1 MSAHDRRITL
11 ENNTSNMG
19 AEGPSRRSAPRPG
32 DVLASER
39 TARAD
44 VYEISVVPAAVQMVV
59 RRYPEAITKVRE
71 LSRQRGVDGWYT
83 ADQTH
88 YAQVARYRAPCDH

>member
-1 MSAHDRRITL
+1 MSAHDRRISV
-11 ENNTSNMG
+11 EHDISNR
-19 AEGPSRRSAPRPG
+19 APARPNRRSAPRPG

-44 VYEISVVPAAVQMVV
+44 VYEISVVPAVAQVVVQ
-59 RRYPEAITKVRE
+59 RYPEAITKVRE

-88 YAQVARYRAPCDH
+88 YAQVATYRPPCDD

>member
-1 MSAHDRRITL
+1 MSAHDRRITV
-11 ENNTSNMG
+11 ENNTSYRAPGRPNR
-19 AEGPSRRSAPRPG
+19 PPAPRPG

-44 VYEISVVPAAVQMVV
+44 VYEISVVPASAQLVV
-59 RRYPEAITKVRE
+59 RRYPEAITTVRE

-88 YAQVARYRAPCDH
+88 YAPVARYRAPLDD